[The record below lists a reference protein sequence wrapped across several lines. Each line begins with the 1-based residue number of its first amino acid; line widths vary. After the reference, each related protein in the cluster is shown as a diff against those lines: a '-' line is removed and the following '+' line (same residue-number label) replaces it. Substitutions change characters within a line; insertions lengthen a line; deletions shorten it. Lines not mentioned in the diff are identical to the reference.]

1 MLPDPKD
8 LIDIGKAGQ
17 LAGMSKRSVTYAI
30 TPGTKLKDGR
40 ILQLKALAVP
50 GGFRTTEAWLFE
62 FINELT
68 RDRTKRSVPAAA
80 NDRAQ
85 KAAAV
90 LSATG
95 W

>member
-1 MLPDPKD
+1 MFPDPKD
-8 LIDIGKAGQ
+8 LIGVSQTGK

-30 TPGTKLKDGR
+30 THGAKLKDGR
-40 ILQLKALAVP
+40 TLQLRAIAVP
-50 GGFRTTEAWLFE
+50 GGFRTTEQWLFE

-68 RDRTKRSVPAAA
+68 RDRTKQSVPAAA

-85 KAAAV
+85 KASAV